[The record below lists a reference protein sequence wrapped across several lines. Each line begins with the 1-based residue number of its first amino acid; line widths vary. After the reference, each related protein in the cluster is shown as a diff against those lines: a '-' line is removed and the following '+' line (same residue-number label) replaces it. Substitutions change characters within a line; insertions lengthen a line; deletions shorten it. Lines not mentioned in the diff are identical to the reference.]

1 LSIITVSDLIKE
13 FKVYQH
19 HEGFFGAIRN
29 LASSKY
35 SIIKA
40 VDGVSFDV
48 EEGQIVG
55 YVGPNG
61 AGKSTTIKMLTGI
74 LVPTS
79 GNIDVAGL
87 VPYKKRKENA
97 QRIGVVFGQRTQL
110 WWDLPVI
117 ESFQLLRRI
126 YRIPLERYKANLD
139 AFHDLLKIGDFINTP
154 VRKLSL
160 GQRMR
165 CDLSAALL
173 HDPPILYLDEP
184 TIGLDV
190 VAKQRVREFL
200 KQINT
205 DRKTTIILT
214 THDLSDVEKLCK
226 RMMIIDHGKVIY
238 NGTVEEIKRRYGKKR
253 RLIIDLADDYNEIS
267 LPGVS
272 VISRIDHRAC
282 LEFNR
287 DEMTASEL
295 IAQVTKK
302 YDITDLTIEDPEI
315 AIIVA
320 GIYEDGMIKHQDT
333 KEIKD

>member
-1 LSIITVSDLIKE
+1 MTKGKTLAIITVQDLRKE

-19 HEGFFGAIRN
+19 HQGFLGAIRN

-35 SIIKA
+35 SVVKA
-40 VDGVSFDV
+40 VDGVSF
-48 EEGQIVG
+48 EIQEGQMVG

-79 GNIDVAGL
+79 GHIDVAEL
-87 VPYKKRKENA
+87 TPYKKRKENA
-97 QRIGVVFGQRTQL
+97 RRIGVVFGQRTQL

-126 YRIPLERYKANLD
+126 YRVSPERYKANLD
-139 AFHDLLKIGDFINTP
+139 TFHDLLNIGDFINTP

-165 CDLSAALL
+165 SDLSAALL

-190 VAKQRVREFL
+190 VAKQRIREFL
-200 KQINT
+200 IKINAE
-205 DRKTTIILT
+205 RKTTIILT
-214 THDLSDVEKLCK
+214 THDLSDVEKLCN

-238 NGTVEEIKRRYGKKR
+238 DGTVGEIKHRYGKKR
-253 RLIIDLADDYNEIS
+253 RLIVDLAEDYAEIVV
-267 LPGVS
+267 PFTN
-272 VISRIDHRAC
+272 IIRREDHRAW

-287 DEMTASEL
+287 DEISASKL
-295 IAQVTKK
+295 IAQLTAK
-302 YDITDLTIEDPEI
+302 YDINDLTIEEPEI
-315 AIIVA
+315 ESIVA
-320 GIYEDGMIKHQDT
+320 GIYEDGIT
-333 KEIKD
+333 

>member
-1 LSIITVSDLIKE
+1 MANKWEIILAIIEVQNLRKE
-13 FKVYQH
+13 FKVSQH
-19 HEGFFGAIRN
+19 YMGFFGSIRN
-29 LASSKY
+29 LVSSKY
-35 SIIKA
+35 SIVKA
-40 VDGVSFDV
+40 VDGISFAI

-79 GNIDVAGL
+79 GEISVARL
-87 VPYKKRKENA
+87 APYKKRKENA
-97 QRIGVVFGQRTQL
+97 RRIGVVFGQRTQL

-126 YRIPLERYKANLD
+126 YNIPYERYKANLD
-139 AFHDLLKIGDFINTP
+139 TFHDLLNIGDFINTP

-165 CDLSAALL
+165 CDLAGALL

-190 VAKQRVREFL
+190 VAKQRIRTFL
-200 KQINT
+200 SEINV

-214 THDLSDVEKLCK
+214 THDLSDVEKLCC

-238 NGTVEEIKRRYGKKR
+238 DGTVDEIKNRYGKKR
-253 RLIIDLADDYNEIS
+253 KLIIDLADDYKDIDI
-267 LPGVS
+267 PYAK
-272 VISRIDHRAC
+272 VIRREDHRAW

-287 DEMTASEL
+287 DDISASQL
-295 IAQVTKK
+295 IAKITGK
-302 YDITDLTIEDPEI
+302 YDIVDLTIEEPKIET
-315 AIIVA
+315 IVA
-320 GIYEDGMIKHQDT
+320 GIYEDGLNP
-333 KEIKD
+333 

>member
-1 LSIITVSDLIKE
+1 MSIIKVSDLRKE

-19 HEGFFGAIRN
+19 HEGFFGAIHN
-29 LASSKY
+29 LVSSKY
-35 SIIKA
+35 TIVKA

-48 EEGQIVG
+48 EEGQIIG

-79 GNIDVAGL
+79 GNINVSGL
-87 VPYKKRKENA
+87 MPYKKRKENA
-97 QRIGVVFGQRTQL
+97 QQIGVVFGQRTQL

-126 YRIPLERYKANLD
+126 YRISTEQYKHNLD
-139 AFHDLLKIGDFINTP
+139 TFHDLLKIGDFINTP

-173 HDPPILYLDEP
+173 HNPPIVYLDEP

-190 VAKQRVREFL
+190 VAKQRIRDFL
-200 KQINT
+200 KQINI
-205 DRKTTIILT
+205 DRKTTIMLT

-238 NGTVEEIKRRYGKKR
+238 DGTVEEIKQKYGKKR
-253 RLIIDLADDYNEIS
+253 RLIIDLADYYEDFCIS
-267 LPGVS
+267 GIDI
-272 VISRIDHRAC
+272 ISHTDHRAC
-282 LEFNR
+282 LEFDR
-287 DEMTASEL
+287 DEMSASEL
-295 IAQVTKK
+295 IAQITKK
-302 YDITDLTIEDPEI
+302 YDISDLTIEEPEI
-315 AIIVA
+315 ESIVA
-320 GIYEDGMIKHQDT
+320 NIYENDS
-333 KEIKD
+333 EN

>member
-1 LSIITVSDLIKE
+1 MPIINVSNLRKE

-19 HEGFFGAIRN
+19 HEGLLGAIRN

-35 SIIKA
+35 TIVKA

-48 EEGQIVG
+48 DEGQIVG

-79 GNIDVAGL
+79 GEIDVAGL
-87 VPYKKRKENA
+87 TPFKKRKENA

-126 YRIPLERYKANLD
+126 YRVSPEKYKSNLD
-139 AFHDLLKIGDFINTP
+139 TFHDLLKIGDFINTP

-190 VAKQRVREFL
+190 VAKQRIRDFL
-200 KQINT
+200 NQINVE
-205 DRKTTIILT
+205 RKTTIILT

-238 NGTVEEIKRRYGKKR
+238 DGTVKEIKRRYGKKR
-253 RLIIDLADDYNEIS
+253 RLIIDLAEDYKEIK
-267 LPGVS
+267 LAGVS
-272 VISRIDHRAC
+272 VVNRIEHRAC
-282 LEFNR
+282 LEFDR

-295 IAQVTKK
+295 IANITKK

-315 AIIVA
+315 ESIVA
-320 GIYEDGMIKHQDT
+320 SIYEDGL
-333 KEIKD
+333 

>member
-1 LSIITVSDLIKE
+1 LPIINVSNLRKE

-19 HEGFFGAIRN
+19 HEGFLGAIRN

-35 SIIKA
+35 TLVKA

-48 EEGQIVG
+48 DEGQIVG

-79 GNIDVAGL
+79 GDIDVAGL
-87 VPYKKRKENA
+87 VPFRKRKENA

-126 YRIPLERYKANLD
+126 YRVSPEKYKSNLD
-139 AFHDLLKIGDFINTP
+139 TFHDILKIGDFINTP

-190 VAKQRVREFL
+190 VAKQRIRDFL
-200 KQINT
+200 NQINVE
-205 DRKTTIILT
+205 RKTTIILT

-238 NGTVEEIKRRYGKKR
+238 DGTVEEIKRRYGKKR
-253 RLIIDLADDYNEIS
+253 RLIIDLAEDYKEIR
-267 LPGVS
+267 LAGVN
-272 VISRIDHRAC
+272 VINRIEHRAC

-295 IAQVTKK
+295 IASVTKK

-315 AIIVA
+315 ESIVA
-320 GIYEDGMIKHQDT
+320 SIYEDGL
-333 KEIKD
+333 